1 MSAKKASNQ
10 PGQRDLVVGD
20 SPITLP
26 LLEELRQAE
35 AALRESEARFRGTFE
50 NAAIGIAHK
59 DLDGRFLLLNRTFC
73 DIVGYEHLELLGKRW
88 QDITHPDDLAVG
100 EEHYRRLSCGE
111 VQRFSLEKRYVRPD
125 RSLVWVEVTVSLQRD
140 EAGSP
145 AYAIAIVEDIL
156 ERKRLEEALQRS
168 KTRLELSVRG
178 SNIRIWDID
187 MPDGELQ
194 DSLIYVGD
202 YRHKFSTFLSRVHP
216 DDLERLM
223 LAAHATLSGETK
235 KFACEFRMRHNK
247 KSENTW
253 MLARG
258 RVVFDAAGKPVRFVG
273 SNTDITNLK
282 QTEEALRASERR
294 FRVFVDHAADAF
306 FLFDEQGRV
315 VDVNRRACESLGYG
329 RDELLG
335 MTPFDIEPDLTPALV
350 EDRVR
355 ELDEGQTIAFET
367 RHRRKDGTI
376 FPVEVRGTG
385 FRDNGRGFL
394 VLLVRDITERKR
406 AEEKLRGLLESAPDA
421 MVIVDT
427 RGEIILVNSQT
438 ERLFGYTRAE
448 LLGKPVEI
456 LMPDRFRGTH
466 PAHRAEYFAGPR
478 VRLMGAGLD
487 LYGMRKDRREFPI
500 EISLS
505 PLETE
510 GETLVSSSIRDITD
524 RKRLEDEL
532 RQAKEAAEAANRAK
546 DEFLANVSHEI
557 RTPMNAILGMTE
569 LALDTSLSEDQR
581 HYLRTVKSA
590 ADGLLGI
597 INDLLDF
604 SKIEAGKLELDPTD
618 FSLRGTVGGVLRTLA
633 MRAHRKGLEL
643 LSHVHPDVPDALV
656 GDAGRLRQVLL
667 NVVGN
672 AIKFTETG
680 EVLVRVEDSGE
691 PATDGGVRL
700 RFEVRDT
707 GIGIP
712 PERQAS
718 VFRAFE
724 QEDSSTTR
732 RYGGTG
738 LGLTIA
744 ARLLALMDGAIS
756 VESEPGRGST
766 FAFTARFGRQPSPP
780 GPGTV
785 ESLVP
790 VDNLRVLIV
799 DDSATNRRILEEWL
813 RGWEMRPTAR
823 GDAPGALDALGEGAA
838 SGWPYALVLLD
849 SRMPDADGLSLAAS
863 IREQPE
869 LSATRIILLTS
880 GDLSRDRA
888 RLRDLRIDAHL
899 LKPVQQDELLETI
912 YRVMNRGAAAP
923 RARRDDPRRL
933 RPRSPPDSG
942 PQHRCVSSSPRTTS
956 SAPSSSW
963 RSSLAGVMSLGWRKM
978 ASKHWSWCAGMPS
991 SYCSS
996 TSTCR
1001 AWTVSRS
1008 SEKSGSG
1015 RRRPA
1020 AICPS
1025 SR

>member
-1 MSAKKASNQ
+1 MSEEKASNQ
-10 PGQRDLVVGD
+10 PGERSLVVGE
-20 SPITLP
+20 SPTTIP

-50 NAAIGIAHK
+50 NAAIGIVHK

-73 DIVGYEHLELLGKRW
+73 DIVGYEHAELLGKRW
-88 QDITHPDDLAVG
+88 QDITHPDDLPVG
-100 EEHYRRLSCGE
+100 EEHYRRLASGE

-145 AYAIAIVEDIL
+145 AYAIAIVEDISD
-156 ERKRLEEALQRS
+156 RKRLQEALQRS

-187 MPDGELQ
+187 MPDGNLQ

-216 DDLERLM
+216 DDLEGLM
-223 LAAHATLSGETK
+223 HAAHASCSGETK
-235 KFACEFRMRHNK
+235 GFTSEFRMRHQK
-247 KSENTW
+247 KGPYRW

-273 SNTDITNLK
+273 SNTDITDLK

-306 FLFDEQGRV
+306 FLQDEQGRIL
-315 VDVNRRACESLGYG
+315 DVNRRACESLGYA

-335 MTPFDIEPDLTPALV
+335 MTPFDFDPDLTPALV

-355 ELDEGQTIAFET
+355 ELNEGGTIAFET

-376 FPVEVRGTG
+376 FPVEVRGKG
-385 FRDNGRGFL
+385 FREGGRSFL
-394 VLLVRDITERKR
+394 VSLARDVTERKR
-406 AEEKLRGLLESAPDA
+406 AEEKVRGLLESAPDA
-421 MVIVDT
+421 MVIVDG

-438 ERLFGYTRAE
+438 ETLFGYTRAE

-466 PAHRAEYFAGPR
+466 PAHRAGYFAGPR
-478 VRLMGAGLD
+478 VRPMGAGLD

-505 PLETE
+505 PLETG

-569 LALDTSLSEDQR
+569 LALDTPLSDDQR
-581 HYLRTVKSA
+581 HYLKTVKSA

-604 SKIEAGKLELDPTD
+604 SKIEAGKLELDPAD
-618 FSLRGTVGGVLRTLA
+618 FSLRDTVGGVLRTLA

-643 LSHVHPDVPDALV
+643 VGHVHPDVPDALV

-667 NVVGN
+667 NLVGN
-672 AIKFTETG
+672 AIKFTEAG
-680 EVLVRVEDSGE
+680 EVLVRVEGSGE
-691 PATDGGVRL
+691 PATDGGVCL
-700 RFEVRDT
+700 RFAVRDT

-744 ARLLALMDGAIS
+744 ARLVALMDGAIS

-780 GPGTV
+780 EPGTFQAPGVARQPPRADRGRQRHQPTRPGRVAARLGHAADGAGRRAGGPGRPRRGRRQRTAVPPGAPGLPNAGCGRAVAGRLDPRAARTLRDPHHPPDVRRPVTRSGPPPRPEDRCPPAQAGPAGRAARNDLPGDEPRRAHLGHV
-785 ESLVP
+785 ETTDAGP
-790 VDNLRVLIV
+790 GRDP
-799 DDSATNRRILEEWL
+799 
-813 RGWEMRPTAR
+813 RPTPGR
-823 GDAPGALDALGEGAA
+823 GPAA
-838 SGWPYALVLLD
+838 C
-849 SRMPDADGLSLAAS
+849 
-863 IREQPE
+863 
-869 LSATRIILLTS
+869 
-880 GDLSRDRA
+880 
-888 RLRDLRIDAHL
+888 
-899 LKPVQQDELLETI
+899 
-912 YRVMNRGAAAP
+912 
-923 RARRDDPRRL
+923 PRR
-933 RPRSPPDSG
+933 R
-942 PQHRCVSSSPRTTS
+942 
-956 SAPSSSW
+956 
-963 RSSLAGVMSLGWRKM
+963 
-978 ASKHWSWCAGMPS
+978 
-991 SYCSS
+991 
-996 TSTCR
+996 
-1001 AWTVSRS
+1001 
-1008 SEKSGSG
+1008 G
-1015 RRRPA
+1015 RRVRRPA
-1020 AICPS
+1020 RHGGPHSPGSCPS
-1025 SR
+1025 VGERWP